1 MYIQTSIDNLKLK
14 KAKIEDTG
22 LILELIK
29 EIATYEKMLDQVV
42 ATEESLKESIFNKKE
57 AEVLLVEL
65 NKEVIGYVL
74 YFFNYST
81 FIGRGGFYLEDIYI
95 KEQYRKNGYG
105 KAIFKVL
112 GKIAYENGCERMEWA
127 CLNWNKPSIEFYKSL
142 GAVGMDEWTVYRL
155 TRNKIKALAES

>member
-1 MYIQTSIDNLKLK
+1 MYIQTSIYNLKLK
-14 KAKIEDTG
+14 RAKIEDTG
-22 LILELIK
+22 LILDLIK

-155 TRNKIKALAES
+155 TRDKIKTLAES

>member
-14 KAKIEDTG
+14 RAKIEDTG
-22 LILELIK
+22 LILDLIK
-29 EIATYEKMLDQVV
+29 EIAIYEKMLDQVV
-42 ATEESLKESIFNKKE
+42 ATEESLKESIFNKKD

-155 TRNKIKALAES
+155 TRDKIKALAES

>member
-1 MYIQTSIDNLKLK
+1 MYIQTNIDNLRLK

-29 EIATYEKMLDQVV
+29 EIATYEKMIDQVV

-155 TRNKIKALAES
+155 TRDKIKALAES

>member
-14 KAKIEDTG
+14 RAKIEDTG
-22 LILELIK
+22 LILDLIK

-155 TRNKIKALAES
+155 TRDKIKTLAES

>member
-1 MYIQTSIDNLKLK
+1 MYIQTSIDNLRLK

-29 EIATYEKMLDQVV
+29 EIAIYEKMLDQVV

-112 GKIAYENGCERMEWA
+112 GKIAYENRCERMEWA

-155 TRNKIKALAES
+155 TRDKIKALAES

>member
-1 MYIQTSIDNLKLK
+1 MYIQTSIDNLRLK

-22 LILELIK
+22 LILDLIK
-29 EIATYEKMLDQVV
+29 EIAIYEKMLDQVV

-155 TRNKIKALAES
+155 TRDKIKALAES

>member
-1 MYIQTSIDNLKLK
+1 MYIQTSINNLRLK

-22 LILELIK
+22 LILDLIK

-155 TRNKIKALAES
+155 TRDKIKSLAES

>member
-1 MYIQTSIDNLKLK
+1 MYIQTNIDNLRLK

-22 LILELIK
+22 LILDLIK
-29 EIATYEKMLDQVV
+29 EIATYEKMIDQVV

-155 TRNKIKALAES
+155 TRDKIKALAES

>member
-1 MYIQTSIDNLKLK
+1 MYIQTNIDNLRLK

-29 EIATYEKMLDQVV
+29 EIATYEKMIDQVV

-155 TRNKIKALAES
+155 TRDKIKALAEN

>member
-14 KAKIEDTG
+14 RAKIEDTG
-22 LILELIK
+22 LILDLIK

-155 TRNKIKALAES
+155 TRDKIKALAES

>member
-14 KAKIEDTG
+14 RAKIEDTG
-22 LILELIK
+22 LILDLIK

-57 AEVLLVEL
+57 AEVLFVEL

-155 TRNKIKALAES
+155 TRDKIKALAES

>member
-1 MYIQTSIDNLKLK
+1 MYIQTSIDNLRLK

-22 LILELIK
+22 LILDLIK

-142 GAVGMDEWTVYRL
+142 GAVGLDEWTVYRL
-155 TRNKIKALAES
+155 TRDKIKALAES

>member
-1 MYIQTSIDNLKLK
+1 
-14 KAKIEDTG
+14 
-22 LILELIK
+22 
-29 EIATYEKMLDQVV
+29 MLDQVV

-155 TRNKIKALAES
+155 TRDKIKALAES

>member
-14 KAKIEDTG
+14 RAKIEDTG
-22 LILELIK
+22 LILDLIK

-142 GAVGMDEWTVYRL
+142 GAIGMDEWTVYRL
-155 TRNKIKALAES
+155 TRDKIKALAES

>member
-1 MYIQTSIDNLKLK
+1 MYIQTSINNLRLK

-22 LILELIK
+22 LILDLIK

-155 TRNKIKALAES
+155 TRDKIKALAES

>member
-1 MYIQTSIDNLKLK
+1 MYIQTSIDNLRLK
-14 KAKIEDTG
+14 KAKIEDTS
-22 LILELIK
+22 LILDLIK
-29 EIATYEKMLDQVV
+29 EIAIYEKMLDQVV

-155 TRNKIKALAES
+155 TRDKIKALAES

>member
-1 MYIQTSIDNLKLK
+1 MYIQTNIDNLRLK

-29 EIATYEKMLDQVV
+29 EIATYEKMIDQVV

-81 FIGRGGFYLEDIYI
+81 FIGREGFYLEDIYI

-155 TRNKIKALAES
+155 TRDKIKALAES

>member
-1 MYIQTSIDNLKLK
+1 MYIQTSIDNLRLK

-22 LILELIK
+22 LILDLIK
-29 EIATYEKMLDQVV
+29 EIAIYEKMLDQVV

-112 GKIAYENGCERMEWA
+112 GKIAYENGCKRMEWA

-155 TRNKIKALAES
+155 TRDKIKALAES

>member
-14 KAKIEDTG
+14 RAKIEDTG
-22 LILELIK
+22 LILDLIK
-29 EIATYEKMLDQVV
+29 EIAIYEKMLDQVV

-155 TRNKIKALAES
+155 TRDKIKALAES

>member
-1 MYIQTSIDNLKLK
+1 MYIQTSIDNLRLK

-22 LILELIK
+22 LILDLIK

-155 TRNKIKALAES
+155 TRDKIKALAES

>member
-1 MYIQTSIDNLKLK
+1 MYIQTSIDNLRLK

-22 LILELIK
+22 LILDLIK
-29 EIATYEKMLDQVV
+29 EIAIYEKMLDQVV

-142 GAVGMDEWTVYRL
+142 GAVEMDEWTVYRL
-155 TRNKIKALAES
+155 TRDKIKALAES